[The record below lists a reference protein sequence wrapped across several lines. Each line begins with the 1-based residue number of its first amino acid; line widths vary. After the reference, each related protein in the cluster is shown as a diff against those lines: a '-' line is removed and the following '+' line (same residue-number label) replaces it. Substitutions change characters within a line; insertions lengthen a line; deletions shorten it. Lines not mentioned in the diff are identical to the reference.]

1 MESLEQVAT
10 EEVKPA
16 EEAIQWKRFI
26 KDILETLVLAVVLF
40 IGINAVSARVRVDGF
55 SMRPTLE
62 DGEFVLVSRMSYKF
76 SEYERGD
83 IVVFH
88 FPLDPKEELIKR
100 VIGLPGDHVRVEGGQ
115 VFLNGQLLEET
126 YIAEAPRY
134 SGEWVVTEGFLFVLG
149 DNRNNSNDSKD
160 WGLLPQENVVGKA
173 VLIYWPPPMWGALD
187 HAGVS
192 ASQ

>member
-16 EEAIQWKRFI
+16 EEAIQY
-26 KDILETLVLAVVLF
+26 
-40 IGINAVSARVRVDGF
+40 GF